1 MQKLKN
7 DWLYFFFWTT
17 NARRP
22 NLIENIFH
30 LSAFPYLYIPTRKSY
45 RIYLYNYGSIL
56 RVVYTKKAGI
66 KQFGS
71 GTRYIK
77 CIRVRTYII
86 YISVIFCISF
96 IFYICTNI
104 IYYNST
110 NVNVFTINHDQV
122 KNFVP

>member
-1 MQKLKN
+1 MIGCT
-7 DWLYFFFWTT
+7 FFFWTT

-56 RVVYTKKAGI
+56 RVVGIYQKGWHKAIWFWHTVYKIYT
-66 KQFGS
+66 
-71 GTRYIK
+71 
-77 CIRVRTYII
+77 CTYII